1 MSTLKPYWAY
11 AKATFTVG
19 LAYRL
24 HILFWVLSDIVQ
36 VSVLLLIWT
45 AIFNSSS
52 SSTIQG
58 YTLGQMMIYNLV
70 IYMTGS
76 FAFMRP
82 LWDLAEDHY
91 DGKIAMSLIK
101 PTKYLYEVF
110 FRNLGNNFIG
120 NLIISLP
127 LVTVLV
133 GVSLTMNTGVT
144 YTVANVGLYVV
155 SILMALVISFFSNF
169 LFATMIFLTDATFGM
184 MQLNEAVIKIFSGS
198 LIPLSFFPGWLR
210 TIAEILPYASV
221 YSVPTLILIGRLNGV
236 DLWSALGLQVAWAVG
251 LVIVTN
257 LVWNRIIERLKVH
270 GG

>member
-1 MSTLKPYWAY
+1 
-11 AKATFTVG
+11 
-19 LAYRL
+19 
-24 HILFWVLSDIVQ
+24 
-36 VSVLLLIWT
+36 
-45 AIFNSSS
+45 
-52 SSTIQG
+52 
-58 YTLGQMMIYNLV
+58 
-70 IYMTGS
+70 
-76 FAFMRP
+76 
-82 LWDLAEDHY
+82 
-91 DGKIAMSLIK
+91 MSLIK

-221 YSVPTLILIGRLNGV
+221 YSVPTLILIGRLNGM

-257 LVWNRIIERLKVH
+257 VVWNRIIERLKVH